1 MSPAE
6 ARLHEVP
13 SEMTDAEWNQR
24 VNLAA
29 CYRLVAH
36 YGWDDLVDTHISARV
51 PGPEHHFLINPY
63 GLMFD
68 EITASSLVKVDLD
81 GNQLTKSQY
90 SINPAGFTI
99 HSAIHEVREDAGC
112 VLHLHTPDGTAVASC
127 MEGLLPMN
135 QTAQLVTHDLAYHDY
150 EGIALD
156 HDERP
161 RLQKDLGTKN
171 HMLLRNHG
179 TLTVGRSVASAFE
192 RMFHLERACTMQV
205 RTRMLG
211 PTAYPVDPAVIDKNT
226 SVIANPDRAE
236 LRSAAAQT
244 RPARSQL
251 QGLKFPEISLVSL
264 PTTSALPYQNAAQ
277 FRAAFSFCASHWF
290 RLVGFYVFGASANA
304 ARIRAHER
312 MPL

>member
-6 ARLHEVP
+6 ARLKEVP
-13 SEMTDAEWNQR
+13 SNMSAAEWEQR
-24 VNLAA
+24 INLAA
-29 CYRLVAH
+29 CYRLVAL

-81 GNQLTKSQY
+81 GNQLSQSDY

-112 VLHLHTPDGTAVASC
+112 VLHLHTIDGTAVSSGP
-127 MEGLLPMN
+127 EGLLPLN

-161 RLQKDLGTKN
+161 RLQRDLGTKN

-179 TLTVGRSVASAFE
+179 TLTVGR
-192 RMFHLERACTMQV
+192 T
-205 RTRMLG
+205 LG
-211 PTAYPVDPAVIDKNT
+211 PIAYPVDQLAIDKNT
-226 SVIANPDRAE
+226 ELLSNPDRAE
-236 LRSAAAQT
+236 LRST
-244 RPARSQL
+244 QL
-251 QGLKFPEISLVSL
+251 VWP
-264 PTTSALPYQNAAQ
+264 
-277 FRAAFSFCASHWF
+277 
-290 RLVGFYVFGASANA
+290 
-304 ARIRAHER
+304 
-312 MPL
+312 PLLRKLDRVNPGYRD

>member
-6 ARLHEVP
+6 ARLKEVP
-13 SEMTDAEWNQR
+13 SGMTDAEWNQR
-24 VNLAA
+24 IDLAA

-81 GNQLTKSQY
+81 GNLLTEGPY
-90 SINPAGFTI
+90 NINPAGFTI
-99 HSAIHEVREDAGC
+99 HSAIHEAREDACC
-112 VLHLHTPDGTAVASC
+112 VLHLHTPDGTAVASSQ
-127 MEGLLPMN
+127 EGLLPMN
-135 QTAQLVTHDLAYHDY
+135 QTAQLVTYDLAYHDY

-211 PTAYPVDPAVIDKNT
+211 PMAYPVDPAIVDKNT
-226 SVIANPDRAE
+226 ALLANPDRQESRSTTLVWPAL
-236 LRSAAAQT
+236 LR
-244 RPARSQL
+244 
-251 QGLKFPEISLVSL
+251 KVE
-264 PTTSALPYQNAAQ
+264 
-277 FRAAFSFCASHWF
+277 
-290 RLVGFYVFGASANA
+290 RLDPSYRN
-304 ARIRAHER
+304 
-312 MPL
+312 

>member
-6 ARLHEVP
+6 ARLKEVP
-13 SEMTDAEWNQR
+13 SEMTEAEWNQR

-29 CYRLVAH
+29 CYRLVAL

-51 PGPEHHFLINPY
+51 PGPDHHFLINPY

-81 GNQLTKSQY
+81 GNQLSKSDY

-135 QTAQLVTHDLAYHDY
+135 QTAHFVTHDLAYHDY
-150 EGIALD
+150 EGVALD

-161 RLQKDLGTKN
+161 RLQKDLGNKN

-192 RMFHLERACTMQV
+192 RMYHLERACTMQV

-211 PTAYPVDPAVIDKNT
+211 PSAYPIEQAVIDKNET
-226 SVIANPDRAE
+226 AVRQSRSRRIALDQPGVAA
-236 LRSAAAQT
+236 AAAQA

-251 QGLKFPEISLVSL
+251 QELKNLQI
-264 PTTSALPYQNAAQ
+264 
-277 FRAAFSFCASHWF
+277 RCRIAFNDLCTFGKSK
-290 RLVGFYVFGASANA
+290 RRPIPGGVFICVEA
-304 ARIRAHER
+304 
-312 MPL
+312 

>member
-6 ARLHEVP
+6 AAHLKAVP
-13 SEMTDAEWNQR
+13 SDMTEGEWAQR

-29 CYRLVAH
+29 AYRLVAL
-36 YGWDDLVDTHISARV
+36 YGWDDLIDTHISARV

-63 GLMFD
+63 GLIFE

-81 GNQLTKSQY
+81 GNQLSESEY

-112 VLHLHTPDGTAVASC
+112 VMHLHTPDGTAVASC
-127 MEGLLPMN
+127 MEGLQPLN
-135 QTAQLVTHDLAYHDY
+135 QTAQLVIPELAYHDY
-150 EGIALD
+150 EGVALD

-171 HMLLRNHG
+171 AMLLRNHG

-192 RMFHLERACTMQV
+192 RMYYLERACTMQV

-211 PTAYPVDPAVIDKNT
+211 PTAYPVDQIVIDKNAAL
-226 SVIANPDRAE
+226 VGNPEKAE
-236 LRSAAAQT
+236 LRST
-244 RPARSQL
+244 
-251 QGLKFPEISLVSL
+251 KLVWPPMLRKLDRRDPSYR
-264 PTTSALPYQNAAQ
+264 T
-277 FRAAFSFCASHWF
+277 
-290 RLVGFYVFGASANA
+290 
-304 ARIRAHER
+304 
-312 MPL
+312 